1 MLQELLFLVEQN
13 IIVRR
18 LMHKFILT
26 DASRIITKKSSF
38 DS

>member
-1 MLQELLFLVEQN
+1 MLSELLFLVEQN
-13 IIVRR
+13 IVVRR

-26 DASRIITKKSSF
+26 YASRIITNKSSF